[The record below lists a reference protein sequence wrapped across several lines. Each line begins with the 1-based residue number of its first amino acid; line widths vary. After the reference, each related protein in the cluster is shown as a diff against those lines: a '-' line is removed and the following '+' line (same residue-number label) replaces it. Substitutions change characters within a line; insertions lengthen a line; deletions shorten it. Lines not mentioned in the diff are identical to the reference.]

1 MPLESS
7 PRSARERLY
16 LFDTTLRDGAQTNG
30 VDFTLADKLAIARLL
45 DDLGIDYVEGGY
57 PGANLTDSEF
67 FAEDRALKTATFTAF
82 GMTRRP
88 GRSASNDPGL
98 VALLDAKADAICF
111 VAKSWDYHV
120 RVALETTLEE
130 NLASIRDSVAAAKQK
145 GREVLIDCEHFF
157 DGYKANPDYA
167 LACARTAY
175 EAGARW
181 VVLCDTN
188 GGALPHEVATIVG
201 EVIKQVPGSHV
212 GIHAH
217 NDTEQ
222 AVANSLAAVRAGARQ
237 IQGTLNG
244 LGERCGNANLV
255 SIIPTLKLKADFAD
269 RFEIGVPDERLKSL
283 LHASRTLDE
292 MLNRAPNR
300 HAPYV
305 GESAFATKAGIH
317 ASAILKDPAT
327 YEHVRPEAVGNRRR
341 VLVSDQAGKSNVLA
355 ELDRSGLIGE
365 LEELGIT
372 IAKDD
377 PRVARLL
384 DEVKAREAKGYAFE
398 NAQASFELLARR
410 ILGSVPDYF
419 DVTKFDVNVEQRIN
433 AKDERVTV
441 TVAVVKVAVDGT
453 DLISAA
459 EGNGPVNAL
468 DLALR
473 KDLGK
478 YQKYIEGLDLT
489 DYRVRIL
496 DGGTEA
502 VTRVLIESQDETG
515 ERWTTVGVSPNIIDA
530 SFQAL
535 MDSIVYKLVKSG
547 APG

>member
-1 MPLESS
+1 M
-7 PRSARERLY
+7 ARERLY

-30 VDFTLADKLAIARLL
+30 VDFTLNDKLVIARML

-57 PGANLTDSEF
+57 PGANLTDTQL
-67 FAEDRALKTATFTAF
+67 FAEERGLKATFTAF
-82 GMTRRP
+82 GMARRP
-88 GRSASNDPGL
+88 GRSTSNDPGL
-98 VALLDAKADAICF
+98 AALLEAKADAICF

-120 RVALETTLEE
+120 RVALETSVEE
-130 NLASIRDSVAAAKQK
+130 NLASIRDSVRAAVRS
-145 GREVLIDCEHFF
+145 GREVLLDCEHFF
-157 DGYKANPDYA
+157 DGYKANPQFA
-167 LACARTAY
+167 LACAKAAVD
-175 EAGARW
+175 EGARW

-188 GGALPHEVATIVG
+188 GGALPHEVEKIVG
-201 EVIKQVPGSHV
+201 EVVEVIPGDHV

-255 SIIPTLKLKADFAD
+255 SIIPTLKLKAEFAE
-269 RFEIGVPDERLKSL
+269 RFDIGVSQAQLKTL
-283 LHASRTLDE
+283 ARASHTLDE

-317 ASAILKDPAT
+317 ASAIMKEPAT
-327 YEHVRPEAVGNRRR
+327 YEHVTPDAVGNRRKL
-341 VLVSDQAGKSNVLA
+341 LVSDQAGRSNVLA
-355 ELDRSGLIGE
+355 ELDRISL
-365 LEELGIT
+365 
-372 IAKDD
+372 KVDRDD
-377 PRVARLL
+377 PRIARLL
-384 DEVKAREAKGYAFE
+384 DVVKEREAIGYAYE
-398 NAQASFELLARR
+398 AADASFELLARR
-410 ILGSVPDYF
+410 VLGKVPSYF
-419 DVTKFDVNVEQRIN
+419 DVEKFDVNVEQRDN
-433 AKDERVTV
+433 ALGERVTV
-441 TVAVVKVAVDGT
+441 SLAVVKVKVDGER
-453 DLISAA
+453 LISAA

-478 YQKYIEGLDLT
+478 YQSYISGLELT

-496 DGGTEA
+496 NGGTEA

-515 ERWTTVGVSPNIIDA
+515 ERWTTVGVSSNIIDA

-535 MDSIVYKLVKSG
+535 MDSIVYKLVRSG
-547 APG
+547 APA

>member
-1 MPLESS
+1 M
-7 PRSARERLY
+7 ARERLY

-30 VDFTLADKLAIARLL
+30 VDFTLADKLAIASML

-57 PGANLTDSEF
+57 PGANPTDTELF
-67 FAEDRALKTATFTAF
+67 GKDRGFGTTFTAF

-98 VALLDAKADAICF
+98 AALLEAKSDAICF

-120 RVALETTLEE
+120 KVALETTEEE
-130 NLASIRDSVAAAKQK
+130 NLASIRESVRAAKAK
-145 GREVLIDCEHFF
+145 GREVLLDCEHFF
-157 DGYKANPDYA
+157 DGYKANPKFA
-167 LACARTAY
+167 LACAKAAY
-175 EAGARW
+175 DEGACW

-188 GGALPHEVATIVG
+188 GGTLPDEIESIVREVVKI
-201 EVIKQVPGSHV
+201 IPGDHV

-255 SIIPTLKLKADFAD
+255 SIIPTLKLKPEFAE
-269 RFEIGVPDERLKSL
+269 RFDIGVSEAALKKLAHVSHALDER
-283 LHASRTLDE
+283 
-292 MLNRAPNR
+292 LNRAPNR

-317 ASAILKDPAT
+317 ASAIMKDPAT
-327 YEHVRPEAVGNRRR
+327 YEHVAPEMIGNRRK
-341 VLVSDQAGKSNVLA
+341 VLVSEQAGKSNVLA
-355 ELDRSGLIGE
+355 ELERV
-365 LEELGIT
+365 GIKVD
-372 IAKDD
+372 KDD
-377 PRVARLL
+377 PRIGRLL
-384 DEVKAREAKGYAFE
+384 EVVKEREAIGYAYE
-398 NAQASFELLARR
+398 AADASFELLARR
-410 ILGSVPDYF
+410 TLGKVPNYF
-419 DVTKFDVNVEQRIN
+419 DVTQFDVNVEQRNN
-433 AKDERVTV
+433 AKGQRVTV
-441 TVAVVKVAVDGT
+441 TMAVVKVKVGD
-453 DLISAA
+453 DNMISAA

-478 YQKYIEGLDLT
+478 YQKYIAGLKLT

-496 DGGTEA
+496 NSGTEA
-502 VTRVLIESQDETG
+502 VTRVLIESEDEQG

-535 MDSIVYKLVKSG
+535 MDSIIFKLVKSG
-547 APG
+547 APA

>member
-1 MPLESS
+1 M
-7 PRSARERLY
+7 ARERLY

-30 VDFTLADKLAIARLL
+30 VDFTLNDKLAIANML

-57 PGANLTDSEF
+57 PGANLTDTEL
-67 FAEDRALKTATFTAF
+67 FAAEHKLAATFTAF

-88 GRSASNDPGL
+88 GRSTSNDPGL
-98 VALLDAKADAICF
+98 AALLAAKADAICF

-120 RVALETTLEE
+120 RVALETTPEE
-130 NLASIRDSVAAAKQK
+130 NLASIRDSVRAARAK
-145 GREVLIDCEHFF
+145 GREVLLDCEHFF
-157 DGYKANPDYA
+157 DGYKANPQFA
-167 LACARTAY
+167 LACAKAAY
-175 EAGARW
+175 DEGARW

-188 GGALPHEVATIVG
+188 GGTLPHEVEKIVG
-201 EVIKQVPGSHV
+201 DVVAAIPGDHV

-255 SIIPTLKLKADFAD
+255 SIIPTLKLKREFAD
-269 RFEIGVPDERLKSL
+269 RFEIGVSDAQLAHL
-283 LHASRTLDE
+283 AHASHTLDE
-292 MLNRAPNR
+292 MLNRAPDR

-317 ASAILKDPAT
+317 ASAIMKDPAT
-327 YEHVRPEAVGNRRR
+327 YEHVPPERVGNRRKL
-341 VLVSDQAGKSNVLA
+341 LVSEQAGRSNVLA
-355 ELDRSGLIGE
+355 ELDRIGLKVDKG
-365 LEELGIT
+365 
-372 IAKDD
+372 D
-377 PRVARLL
+377 PRIGRLL
-384 DEVKAREAKGYAFE
+384 EVVKEREAIGYAYE
-398 NAQASFELLARR
+398 AADASFELLARR
-410 ILGSVPDYF
+410 VLGKVPNYF
-419 DVTKFDVNVEQRIN
+419 DVEKFDVNVEQRDN
-433 AKDERVTV
+433 AVGQRVTV
-441 TVAVVKVAVDGT
+441 SLAVVKVKVDGET
-453 DLISAA
+453 LISAA

-478 YQKYIEGLDLT
+478 YQGYINGMELT

-496 DGGTEA
+496 NGGTEA
-502 VTRVLIESQDETG
+502 VTRVLIESTDEAG

-535 MDSIVYKLVKSG
+535 MDSIVYKLMRSG
-547 APG
+547 APA